1 MQQPGLSRRQ
11 LNTAA
16 LGMAL
21 AALQSAKAQT
31 GAPPPLAPALRNYPF
46 SLGVASGMPR
56 PDSVLLWTRLGGS
69 FLEFCEQ
76 CQRHMVIVRYEIYSD
91 MALKKRVQTGQV
103 TAHSDAAFSV
113 HILAR
118 GLQAGQDYWY
128 RFMLGEAVSPV
139 GHTRTAP
146 ALHARPQRLR
156 LALASCQN
164 YEQGYFAAHREIAQ
178 QDLDAVLFVGDYI
191 YEGMASKNL
200 LIAPQRRHTS
210 PAQGNTCKTLAD
222 YRARHAQ
229 YKSDPDLQAAHA
241 AHPWIMTWDDHEVS
255 NDYANDLDQA
265 YTEPAVFLQRRAAAY
280 QAYFE
285 HMPLLLGPV
294 GSTMRIHERFT
305 WGDLADLWTLD
316 CRQHRSHHAC
326 PDAIRGGGRVVLG
339 CDALA
344 DPSRSML
351 GNHQEAWINE
361 GLRTSK
367 RRWKLLAQSTLIAS
381 SGSDT
386 PFGRT
391 NYTDGWDGYPQARTR
406 LLQSAAAAQVQ
417 GLVVLGGDIH
427 QHIAANL
434 RVKANDPLSPIV
446 GSELVSSSVTSRGM
460 SATLVQSMLANNP
473 DIVHARAD
481 ERGYALIDCS
491 PSELRCTMRAT
502 PHPVRQDAQ
511 LSTQA
516 VFAVSPDKAGVRR
529 VNG

>member
-1 MQQPGLSRRQ
+1 MLSRRQ

-16 LGMAL
+16 LGIAL
-21 AALQSAKAQT
+21 ATLQRAKAQT
-31 GAPPPLAPALRNYPF
+31 DTPTASASAQRNYPF
-46 SLGVASGMPR
+46 SLGVASGLPR
-56 PDSVLLWTRLGGS
+56 PDSVLLWTRLGGD
-69 FLEFCEQ
+69 FLEICEQ

-91 MALKKRVQTGQV
+91 VALRKRVQIGQV

-113 HILAR
+113 HIHAQ

-128 RFMLGEAVSPV
+128 RFILGDAVSPV

-146 ALHARPQRLR
+146 ALHAKPQRLR

-164 YEQGYFAAHREIAQ
+164 FEQGYFVAQRDIAQ
-178 QDLDAVLFVGDYI
+178 QELDAVLFVGDYI

-200 LIAPQRRHTS
+200 LVAPQRRHS
-210 PAQGNTCKTLAD
+210 KPAQGNACKTLAD

-229 YKSDPDLQAAHA
+229 YKGDPDLQAAHA

-265 YTEPAVFLQRRAAAY
+265 YSEPQAFLQRRAAAY

-285 HMPLLLGPV
+285 HMPLLVGPV
-294 GSTMRIHERFT
+294 GSAMRIHERFT

-316 CRQHRSHHAC
+316 ARQHRNHHAC
-326 PDAIRGGGRVVLG
+326 PDPIRGGGRVVLG

-351 GNHQEAWINE
+351 GNAQEAWIND
-361 GLRTSK
+361 GLRSSK
-367 RRWKLLAQSTLIAS
+367 RRWKLLAQATLMAS
-381 SGSDT
+381 SGTDT

-434 RVKANDPLSPIV
+434 RVHANDPLSPIIASEFV
-446 GSELVSSSVTSRGM
+446 GTSVSSRGM
-460 SATLVQSMLANNP
+460 SATLVQAMLTNNP
-473 DIVHARAD
+473 DIVHARSD
-481 ERGYALIDCS
+481 ERGYALIECS

-516 VFAVSPDKAGVRR
+516 VYAASPDKAGVRKLN
-529 VNG
+529 V